1 MSFVRSPRTRFMGLA
16 LLAAAAL
23 AAIAVA
29 LLSTSPATR
38 ADVNLNNLDCHGHLE
53 KGSPATDEVGDTN
66 VGYTL
71 ACNGPITGYSLFSVK
86 PIQGYETEV
95 FGLDAR
101 SGAVFPND
109 SFSCTGDVPSY
120 GINCNGFAGFLDNA
134 KLSYDPSQ
142 KSYVQIK
149 GNFSIDG
156 SICDEPRADVVATVM
171 TATKAANGNVVQS
184 ISGPFP
190 VGRPTKTGCKYTKN
204 AAKPIM
210 PRDGA
215 DSSGDDSDVG

>member
-1 MSFVRSPRTRFMGLA
+1 MSFARSPRTRLMGLV
-16 LLAAAAL
+16 LLALAAL
-23 AAIAVA
+23 AAVAVA

-38 ADVNLNNLDCHGHLE
+38 ADVNLNNLDCHGSLT

-66 VGYTL
+66 VGYRL

-95 FGLDAR
+95 FGTDAKT
-101 SGAVFPND
+101 GAVYPND
-109 SFSCTGDVPSY
+109 SFSCTGDVPAY

-134 KLSYDPSQ
+134 KLTYDPSQ

-149 GNFSIDG
+149 GNFSIEG
-156 SICDEPRADVVATVM
+156 SICDEPRADVVATVV
-171 TATKAANGNVVQS
+171 TATKNATGGIVQS
-184 ISGPFP
+184 ISGPYP
-190 VGRPTKTGCKYTKN
+190 VGRPTGTGCKYTKG